1 MSVHAEQCK
10 VQALLAKQVRLLH
23 FLKSRSS
30 ASAAKSLV
38 LQLNICLKVSAYQ
51 YQRDHLV
58 GQSTSVCKETMSMLS
73 QSSNILGQSA
83 MGLASLWEALNH
95 TSHQQN
101 QLNGH
106 ESHRLENLYLSSHTL
121 GNSHPSL
128 ITWHSLALTTLTDR
142 QIIWV
147 SNGGIIMII
156 SVGVGGL

>member
-30 ASAAKSLV
+30 ASAAKTLV

-51 YQRDHLV
+51 YQKDHLF

-73 QSSNILGQSA
+73 QSSPIGKGLGILVRSSKSH
-83 MGLASLWEALNH
+83 LTPTESVEWSRITPPWKFIFELTH
-95 TSHQQN
+95 TGKFSPF
-101 QLNGH
+101 LD
-106 ESHRLENLYLSSHTL
+106 Y
-121 GNSHPSL
+121 
-128 ITWHSLALTTLTDR
+128 LALPCSHHPHR